1 MRLLSPGA
9 VTFIIR
15 RPSKGAIIIKGPK
28 QKLSNKGVSYQAG
41 DRNLFLEGG
50 GLALRLSY
58 GDVQSTEVHPEGG
71 GTGGE
76 LVLHLSHGTVMVK
89 DCDVQAAFDLSAL
102 VEGHFR

>member
-1 MRLLSPGA
+1 M
-9 VTFIIR
+9 
-15 RPSKGAIIIKGPK
+15 IIKGPK
-28 QKLSNKGVSYQAG
+28 QKLSNKGVTYQAG

-58 GDVQSTEVHPEGG
+58 VDVQSTEVHPEGG

-89 DCDVQAAFDLSAL
+89 DCDVEAAFDLSGL